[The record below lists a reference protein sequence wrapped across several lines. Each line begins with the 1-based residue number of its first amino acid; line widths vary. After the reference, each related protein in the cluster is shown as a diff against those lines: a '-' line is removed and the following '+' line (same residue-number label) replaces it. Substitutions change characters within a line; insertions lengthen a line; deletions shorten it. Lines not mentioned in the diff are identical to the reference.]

1 MKRLLARLG
10 SVPVQ
15 TRAGIAVLVLML
27 ALFPALLPAVLDVV
41 VAVVG
46 WIAAQPLLT
55 GIVVGALLVARRPK
69 TPGPTAAPAAQTG
82 VAA

>member
-1 MKRLLARLG
+1 MKRLLSTLG

-15 TRAGIAVLVLML
+15 KRAGIAVLVLLL
-27 ALFPALLPAVLDVV
+27 ALFPALLPAVLDVA

-46 WIAAQPLLT
+46 WIAGQPLLT
-55 GIVVGALLVARRPK
+55 GLVVGALLFARRPQ
-69 TPGPTAAPAAQTG
+69 TPGPAAAPAAQAG